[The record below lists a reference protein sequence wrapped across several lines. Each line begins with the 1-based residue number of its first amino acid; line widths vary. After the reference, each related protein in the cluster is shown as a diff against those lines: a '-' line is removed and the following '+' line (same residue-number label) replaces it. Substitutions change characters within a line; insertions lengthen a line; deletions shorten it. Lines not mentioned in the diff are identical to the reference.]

1 MLIVTMF
8 LELLIAFVN
17 LDLLEMEQI
26 VLVSLK
32 PIADKSYFI
41 ANKNMEDMIVSF
53 LRIFYKIVFFK
64 IYLDINECNETPC
77 HSNANCENVPGT
89 FNCIC
94 RSGFTGNGTICVG
107 KFETKTDKSYF
118 TANKIWKTL

>member
-32 PIADKSYFI
+32 PIADKSYFTV
-41 ANKNMEDMIVSF
+41 NKNIEDMIVSF
-53 LRIFYKIVFFK
+53 LRMFYKIVFF
-64 IYLDINECNETPC
+64 
-77 HSNANCENVPGT
+77 
-89 FNCIC
+89 
-94 RSGFTGNGTICVG
+94 
-107 KFETKTDKSYF
+107 
-118 TANKIWKTL
+118 

>member
-94 RSGFTGNGTICVG
+94 RFGFTENGTNCVG
-107 KFETKTDKSYF
+107 KFEAKSRQALF
-118 TANKIWKTL
+118 HC

>member
-64 IYLDINECNETPC
+64 IY
-77 HSNANCENVPGT
+77 
-89 FNCIC
+89 F
-94 RSGFTGNGTICVG
+94 R
-107 KFETKTDKSYF
+107 YQRMQ
-118 TANKIWKTL
+118 